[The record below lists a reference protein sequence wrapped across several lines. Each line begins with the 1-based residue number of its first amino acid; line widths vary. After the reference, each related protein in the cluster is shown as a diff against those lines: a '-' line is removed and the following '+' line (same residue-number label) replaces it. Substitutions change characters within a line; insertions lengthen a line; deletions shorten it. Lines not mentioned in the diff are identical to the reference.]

1 MIRVSKNL
9 SLRPRRSDPAPICSS
24 SVRDYGAQADLEQ
37 VSRAIRLG
45 NGRIIVLD
53 LLKHNVEEAR
63 KLYADHWLGFRE
75 VRLQELLER
84 SDFRDIEVS
93 VD

>member
-1 MIRVSKNL
+1 
-9 SLRPRRSDPAPICSS
+9 
-24 SVRDYGAQADLEQ
+24 
-37 VSRAIRLG
+37 
-45 NGRIIVLD
+45 VLD

>member
-1 MIRVSKNL
+1 
-9 SLRPRRSDPAPICSS
+9 
-24 SVRDYGAQADLEQ
+24 
-37 VSRAIRLG
+37 LG

-63 KLYADHWLGFRE
+63 KLCADHWLGFRE

-93 VD
+93 VVSREKQSPHFQTILATGLK

>member
-1 MIRVSKNL
+1 
-9 SLRPRRSDPAPICSS
+9 
-24 SVRDYGAQADLEQ
+24 
-37 VSRAIRLG
+37 LG

-93 VD
+93 GVSREKQSPHFQTILATGLK